1 MKNTWR
7 ETVEPLLWLYATC
20 ILIGAALG
28 ALVVHGG
35 IL

>member
-1 MKNTWR
+1 MNR
-7 ETVEPLLWLYATC
+7 DDIAARLWLYAAC
-20 ILIGAALG
+20 ILIGGALG